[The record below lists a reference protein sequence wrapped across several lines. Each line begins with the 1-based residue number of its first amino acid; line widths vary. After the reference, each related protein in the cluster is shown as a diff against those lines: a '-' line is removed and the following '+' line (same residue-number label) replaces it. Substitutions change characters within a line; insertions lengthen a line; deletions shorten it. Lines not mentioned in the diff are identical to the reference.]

1 MERLIA
7 KYHIELDYPILVKRS
22 DTDILQYQLIIDD
35 AEVEVWL
42 IVDWDTRNKFKN
54 ERFWTSFVNCVEIT
68 VSLSEQEIPP
78 PAEVTPKDGHGSYY
92 EIEQYFK
99 KRITKFTEIA
109 KKVYRRLVKYFKYVH
124 GSPYL
129 VDEGELSRFP
139 LPLWSDEKGTE
150 LWKTESRVYIVPC
163 APGESKPEFGIIKF
177 TKTDDKKLVTALRKE
192 IKVTLYQ
199 EIMSDAQAAILKRN
213 YRRGILEMAIA
224 CEIAVKQAFFTES
237 TISGVAYEYIENQG
251 RVNVRPIDLI
261 SNVAEYVFGENFK
274 SVNETAYK
282 NIDYLFRCRNK
293 IAHRGQISYRD
304 DSGVWHQPNLDTLRD
319 WWTSLEEMLNWLY
332 KKNRKLS

>member
-7 KYHIELDYPILVKRS
+7 KYHIELEYPILVKRS
-22 DTDILQYQLIIDD
+22 DTDILQYQLVIDG

-42 IVDWDTRNKFKN
+42 ILGSDSRSKFKN

-68 VSLSEQEIPP
+68 ISLSEQEIPP
-78 PAEVTPKDGHGSYY
+78 PADRTPKDGHGSYY
-92 EIEQYFK
+92 EIEQYFD
-99 KRITKFTEIA
+99 KRIVKYTVIA
-109 KKVYRRLVKYFKYVH
+109 RKVYHRLVKYFKYEH

-129 VDEGELSRFP
+129 VDETELSRFP
-139 LPLWSDEKGTE
+139 LPVWSDEKGTE
-150 LWKTESRVYIVPC
+150 LWKTESRVFFVPYT
-163 APGESKPEFGIIKF
+163 PGESKPEFGIIKF
-177 TKTDDKKLVTALRKE
+177 QKTNDKKLVRALRKE
-192 IKVTLYQ
+192 KDVTLYQ
-199 EIMSDAQAAILKRN
+199 EIMYDAQAAILQRN

-224 CEIAVKQAFFTES
+224 CEIAVKQAFFAES
-237 TISGVAYEYIENQG
+237 TISGVTYEYFENQG

-274 SVNETAYK
+274 SINEKAYK

-304 DSGVWHQPNLDTLRD
+304 DSGVWHQPDLDILRD
-319 WWTSLEEMLNWLY
+319 WWTSLEEMLSWLY
-332 KKNRKLS
+332 KKKRKLS